1 MKDREKNVVFQISKL
16 DHNSIHHYRFKI
28 QIQES
33 NLSVFVYGCVQFW
46 LHSYV
51 KFLNIMS
58 TSLRSLFSSVLD
70 NLTTTPGNCG
80 FIGYKQWTQTS

>member
-1 MKDREKNVVFQISKL
+1 MDSKFKNQICPFL
-16 DHNSIHHYRFKI
+16 FMAD
-28 QIQES
+28 
-33 NLSVFVYGCVQFW
+33 VQFW

-58 TSLRSLFSSVLD
+58 TSLCSLFSSVLD